1 MELAPGDLFCT
12 GAAKINRSTK
22 VLKKLFLQSITGMK
36 LSALWRVL
44 ARNRFQVDLCYL
56 DRLFYLFII
65 ASYNSVMACFEN
77 RCNAYKIEATKVTAA
92 PIFIIGHW
100 RSGTTHLHNLLGFDA
115 NFTCPTYY
123 QVMYP
128 HHFAYSQPW
137 GMSYFNYF
145 SPKKRPMD
153 NMAIGA
159 NAPHEDEFALAAL
172 STVSPYMQVLFP
184 RTGDNGCAV
193 LDPLRL
199 EKEALDNWK
208 AAMLHFVQKLT
219 FSKER
224 RIVFKSP
231 PHLGRVRVLLDLFPQ
246 AKFIHICRN
255 PYEVYLSTKHMWRT
269 GLSLSHLQKQ
279 DPQAMEEIILSW
291 YTELY
296 SLYER
301 DRGLIPPGSIC
312 EVKYEELVSNP
323 RDSLE
328 NIYLNLGLPGF
339 AEFWTRV
346 TPYLEAQKS
355 YKKNNYVLDDET
367 KERIRQ
373 RWGPTCARYGYPLT

>member
-1 MELAPGDLFCT
+1 M
-12 GAAKINRSTK
+12 
-22 VLKKLFLQSITGMK
+22 KKLFLQAITGMK
-36 LSALWRVL
+36 LGALWGVL
-44 ARNRFQVDLCYL
+44 ARNRFKVDLCYL
-56 DRLFYLFII
+56 DRLCYLFIM
-65 ASYNSVMACFEN
+65 ASYNSVMACYEN
-77 RCNAYKIEATKVTAA
+77 RCNGYKIEATKVTAA

-100 RSGTTHLHNLLGFDA
+100 RSGTTHLHNLLSFDP
-115 NFTCPTYY
+115 NFTFPTYY
-123 QVMYP
+123 QVMFP
-128 HHFAYSQPW
+128 HHYAYSQPW

-159 NAPHEDEFALAAL
+159 KAPHEDEFALAAL
-172 STVSPYMQVLFP
+172 STVSPYMRALFP
-184 RTGDNGCAV
+184 RTGDNGFAV

-199 EKEALDNWK
+199 EKEALDRWK
-208 AAMLHFVQKLT
+208 AAMLQFVQKLT
-219 FSKER
+219 FSKGK

-269 GLSLSHLQKQ
+269 GLSLSHLQKP

-301 DRGLIPPGSIC
+301 DRGLVPPGSLC

-323 RDSLE
+323 LDSLE

-339 AEFWTRV
+339 EAFRVRV

-355 YKKNNYVLDDET
+355 YKKNTYVLDDET
-367 KERIRQ
+367 KERIRR
-373 RWGPTCARYGYPLT
+373 RWGPTCAQYGYALT

>member
-1 MELAPGDLFCT
+1 LEPAPFNLFCI
-12 GAAKINRSTK
+12 GAAKHNRSAI
-22 VLKKLFLQSITGMK
+22 VLNKLVLQAIPGMK
-36 LSALWRVL
+36 LGALWRML

-56 DRLFYLFII
+56 DRLGYLLTM
-65 ASYNSVMACFEN
+65 ASFNSIMACFEKG
-77 RCNAYKIEATKVTAA
+77 CNGYKIDATEVTDA

-100 RSGTTHLHNLLGFDA
+100 RSGTTHLHNLLSFDP
-115 NFTCPTYY
+115 NFTFPTYY
-123 QVMYP
+123 QVMFP
-128 HHFAYSQPW
+128 HHYAYSQPW
-137 GMSYFNYF
+137 GMNYFNYF

-159 NAPHEDEFALAAL
+159 KAPHEDEFALAAL

-184 RTGDNGCAV
+184 RTSDNGFAV
-193 LDPLRL
+193 LDPLLL
-199 EKEALDNWK
+199 EKEALDRWK
-208 AAMLHFVQKLT
+208 AAMLQFAQKLT
-219 FSKER
+219 FSKGK

-246 AKFIHICRN
+246 AKFIHICRH

-269 GLSLSHLQKQ
+269 GLSLSHLQKP
-279 DPQAMEEIILSW
+279 DPRALEEIILSW

-301 DRGLIPPGSIC
+301 DRGLVPPGSLC

-323 RDSLE
+323 LDSLE
-328 NIYLNLGLPGF
+328 NIYLNLGLSGF
-339 AEFWTRV
+339 EAFRARV

-355 YKKNNYVLDDET
+355 YKKNTYVLDDET

-373 RWGPTCARYGYPLT
+373 RWGPTCARYGYALT